1 MKQEEFLQLPL
12 SQLTAVIS
20 SDVLDVRS
28 EEQVYE
34 AVMSWIKHNKDERRC
49 HLLHILKHVR
59 FHLMTPE
66 VLDRISRD
74 DLIQSDKVCREI
86 VIQAK
91 KVLQLPQGERPQ
103 MAGRRLKMG
112 HVLMIA
118 GGEHSLA
125 VSNSVEICDPQT
137 GKWKM
142 MPAFPSL
149 TLLPS
154 MRKVIT
160 PIAAFSSS

>member
-1 MKQEEFLQLPL
+1 M
-12 SQLTAVIS
+12 
-20 SDVLDVRS
+20 RS
-28 EEQVYE
+28 KEQVYK
-34 AVMSWIKHNKDERRC
+34 AVIIWIRHNVDERKAD
-49 HLLHILKHVR
+49 LLHVLKHVQ

-137 GKWKM
+137 GKWKI

>member
-1 MKQEEFLQLPL
+1 M
-12 SQLTAVIS
+12 
-20 SDVLDVRS
+20 RS
-28 EEQVYE
+28 KEQVYK
-34 AVMSWIKHNKDERRC
+34 AVIIWIQHNVDERKAD
-49 HLLHILKHVR
+49 LLHVLKHVQ

-154 MRKVIT
+154 RRKVTT